1 MGPGESSGSP
11 PKPTRYK
18 IVDEPDLVDSQPPPP
33 PSSSRSGG
41 RTAKPIRS
49 NSYIYPAE
57 KSAPV
62 PPPPSSSSSK
72 PLYNEIPK
80 YVREISPDSAHA
92 PHVVYSK
99 RDGPRQYHEDYRHHP
114 AMGSRRQ
121 STYAWFST
129 YYIIDLHFLVCFF
142 FLLVS
147 SFDLWLQM
155 EAHWDLTDW
164 LIDLVSFLLLLSSLL
179 LWLWLWMSMSMSM
192 SIPDYNND
200 SIYLSIFLYFIHPCL
215 FASIVYYCYYQRRWG
230 SPLGVLSY
238 VYFYRY
244 CHLTQHDWNGFIS
257 LTRYDGIAFWLN
269 HFIHS
274 EWINPLSWLIEW
286 MILFSSGK
294 EKRWYGCWLRC
305 C

>member
-1 MGPGESSGSP
+1 MSSTMPSTSSSSHHRVKRESSARAPDLTHMVYDHPPAGRPAAKFRMERYDSGYSSPGTPDMGPGESSGSP

-121 STYAWFST
+121 STYA
-129 YYIIDLHFLVCFF
+129 
-142 FLLVS
+142 
-147 SFDLWLQM
+147 
-155 EAHWDLTDW
+155 
-164 LIDLVSFLLLLSSLL
+164 
-179 LWLWLWMSMSMSM
+179 
-192 SIPDYNND
+192 
-200 SIYLSIFLYFIHPCL
+200 
-215 FASIVYYCYYQRRWG
+215 
-230 SPLGVLSY
+230 
-238 VYFYRY
+238 
-244 CHLTQHDWNGFIS
+244 
-257 LTRYDGIAFWLN
+257 
-269 HFIHS
+269 
-274 EWINPLSWLIEW
+274 
-286 MILFSSGK
+286 
-294 EKRWYGCWLRC
+294 
-305 C
+305 